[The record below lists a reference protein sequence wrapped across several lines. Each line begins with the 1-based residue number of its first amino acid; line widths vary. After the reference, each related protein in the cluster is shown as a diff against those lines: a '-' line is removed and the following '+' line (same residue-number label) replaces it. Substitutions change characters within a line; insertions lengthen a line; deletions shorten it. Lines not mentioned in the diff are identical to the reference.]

1 VRASSSGGKVTLRRS
16 DSCGYGYGL
25 GPAVAGPL
33 SGDAFLSSCSD
44 GFHLCA
50 RGSCSWRQ
58 GGPWRRRSARL
69 EWCWI

>member
-33 SGDAFLSSCSD
+33 SGDAFLSESELQRRLPPLRA
-44 GFHLCA
+44 GQLLVEA
-50 RGSCSWRQ
+50 RW
-58 GGPWRRRSARL
+58 AL
-69 EWCWI
+69 AAA